1 MNSKSEIVSV
11 RIPKNTYLFLQ
22 KYAQEHNIFISDVIR
37 DALSYYIENVLK
49 EMEMT
54 PELKLRY
61 TLHRIDELQRYAREI
76 RYLHHVYR
84 KAEIWLNDLEEKTGK
99 YYEHGY
105 HDLEVELLKSIE
117 KTIKE
122 NVRKIQRDIVLMMS
136 ERLKVRTE

>member
-1 MNSKSEIVSV
+1 MSEKTEIVSV

-22 KYAQEHNIFISDVIR
+22 KYAQEKDIFISDVIR
-37 DALSYYIENVLK
+37 DAISYYIENILK
-49 EMEMT
+49 EVDMT

-84 KAEIWLNDLEEKTGK
+84 KAQTWLEDLEEKTPK

-117 KTIKE
+117 KAIKE
-122 NVRKIQRDIVLMMS
+122 NVRKIQREIVLMMG
-136 ERLKVRTE
+136 EKLKVKSK

>member
-22 KYAQEHNIFISDVIR
+22 KYAQEHNIFISDIIR

-49 EMEMT
+49 EVEMT

-84 KAEIWLNDLEEKTGK
+84 KAQSWLEDIEENAKK
-99 YYEHGY
+99 YYEKGY
-105 HDLEVELLKSIE
+105 HDLELELLKSIE
-117 KTIKE
+117 RTIKE
-122 NVRKIQRDIVLMMS
+122 NVRKIQREIVLMMGK
-136 ERLKVRTE
+136 RLEAENK

>member
-1 MNSKSEIVSV
+1 MSSRTEIVSV

-136 ERLKVRTE
+136 ERLKVRE

>member
-1 MNSKSEIVSV
+1 MSSRTEIVSV

-22 KYAQEHNIFISDVIR
+22 KYAQEHNIFISDIIR

-136 ERLKVRTE
+136 ERLKVRE

>member
-1 MNSKSEIVSV
+1 MSSRTEIVSV

-84 KAEIWLNDLEEKTGK
+84 KAEVWLEDLKEKPSK

-105 HDLEVELLKSIE
+105 HDLEIELLKSIE

-136 ERLKVRTE
+136 ERLKVRE

>member
-1 MNSKSEIVSV
+1 MSSRTEIVSV

-22 KYAQEHNIFISDVIR
+22 KYAQEHNIFISDIVR

-76 RYLHHVYR
+76 RYLHHAYR
-84 KAEIWLNDLEEKTGK
+84 KAQSWLEDIEENAKK
-99 YYEHGY
+99 YYEKGY
-105 HDLEVELLKSIE
+105 HDLELELLKSIE
-117 KTIKE
+117 KTIKD
-122 NVRKIQRDIVLMMS
+122 NVRKIQREIVMVMREKIGEDS
-136 ERLKVRTE
+136 K

>member
-1 MNSKSEIVSV
+1 MSSRTEIVSV

-136 ERLKVRTE
+136 EKLKVRE

>member
-1 MNSKSEIVSV
+1 MSSKSEIVSV

-136 ERLKVRTE
+136 ERLKVRE